1 MTTVSKLFRSAH
13 GYVSPYFV
21 VDVQGNLVTNT
32 ITVTGTKIEL
42 TTGSYL
48 GYNGDALLTPTTLGP
63 SVTHIAGTLDGLTVN
78 GTVNI
83 AGNLNLTLNAFS
95 LSSTS
100 TGTLNNTSVGVTTAA
115 AGRFTTLTTT
125 STVTLSPTGNVTVS
139 PTGSVTINSTGP
151 VTISPT
157 STLTL
162 GTVDQTTT
170 FLGQLSVI
178 SNNQTVTLSP
188 LGSGTVTIN
197 PATVGAIN
205 NVTIGGTSAAAGRF
219 TNAEI
224 TMSDPTWN
232 INRSYAATKRLVEDM
247 FIMGYFSGVSAR

>member
-48 GYNGDALLTPTTLGP
+48 GYNGDELLTPTTLGP
-63 SVTHIAGTLDGLTVN
+63 SVTTIAGTLDGLNVA

-83 AGNLNLTLNAFS
+83 NGSLNLTN
-95 LSSTS
+95 
-100 TGTLNNTSVGVTTAA
+100 GTFTLTPATTASINNTSIGVTTAA

-125 STVTLSPTGNVTVS
+125 STVTLNPTANVTISPTGL
-139 PTGSVTINSTGP
+139 

-162 GTVDQTTT
+162 GTAGQTTSL
-170 FLGQLSVI
+170 LGQISVVGTD
-178 SNNQTVTLSP
+178 QTVTLSP
-188 LGSGTVTIN
+188 LGTGTVTLN
-197 PATVGAIN
+197 PATTGSIDN
-205 NVTIGGTSAAAGRF
+205 MTIGSTTAAAGRF
-219 TNAEI
+219 TNATI

-232 INRSYAATKRLVEDM
+232 INRTYAATKKQVEDM